1 MPPSLRKAVAAAI
14 GGGAIAIA
22 SVLITGPSGDD
33 GLEGV
38 SYIPYKDIVGVWT
51 VCHGHTGKDIMLGKT
66 YTEAEC
72 KALLNKDLATVAR
85 QINPYIKVDIPE
97 TTRGALYSFVYNVGA
112 GNFRTSTLL
121 RKINQGDIK
130 GACDQLRRWTYAGGT
145 ARNYNGTYSAQRQE
159 LVESTDGYLILQDWF
174 IGAVTRPMYRA
185 WLKQAVA
192 SGVIR
197 LPRDLDRSSL
207 YTAVYSGPVMP
218 WIDPVKEAEAWKIQ
232 IRGGAATES
241 DWVRAGGR
249 NPDDVKRRRKA
260 EIDENRKLDLVFD
273 TDPASDKGGSSAAT
287 KRQEPQH
294 TDDQSEE

>member
-22 SVLITGPSGDD
+22 SVLITGPSGND

-66 YTEAEC
+66 YTKAECKALLLGKTYTKAEC

-97 TTRGALYSFVYNVGA
+97 TMRGALYSFVYNVGA

-130 GACDQLRRWTYAGGT
+130 GACDQLRRWTYAGGKQWK
-145 ARNYNGTYSAQRQE
+145 G
-159 LVESTDGYLILQDWF
+159 LM
-174 IGAVTRPMYRA
+174 TRR
-185 WLKQAVA
+185 
-192 SGVIR
+192 
-197 LPRDLDRSSL
+197 
-207 YTAVYSGPVMP
+207 
-218 WIDPVKEAEAWKIQ
+218 
-232 IRGGAATES
+232 
-241 DWVRAGGR
+241 
-249 NPDDVKRRRKA
+249 
-260 EIDENRKLDLVFD
+260 EIEREICLW
-273 TDPASDKGGSSAAT
+273 G
-287 KRQEPQH
+287 QQ
-294 TDDQSEE
+294 

>member
-130 GACDQLRRWTYAGGT
+130 GACDQLRRWIYAGGKQWKGLMT
-145 ARNYNGTYSAQRQE
+145 RREIEREVCLWAEKPQVLGDGLGPLNQAFRYQFRGYSDETQKNYDCCGS
-159 LVESTDGYLILQDWF
+159 
-174 IGAVTRPMYRA
+174 
-185 WLKQAVA
+185 
-192 SGVIR
+192 
-197 LPRDLDRSSL
+197 
-207 YTAVYSGPVMP
+207 
-218 WIDPVKEAEAWKIQ
+218 
-232 IRGGAATES
+232 
-241 DWVRAGGR
+241 AGGCR
-249 NPDDVKRRRKA
+249 NHYC
-260 EIDENRKLDLVFD
+260 
-273 TDPASDKGGSSAAT
+273 SA
-287 KRQEPQH
+287 
-294 TDDQSEE
+294 

>member
-22 SVLITGPSGDD
+22 SVLITGPSGND

-38 SYIPYKDIVGVWT
+38 RHNPYKDIVGVWT

-121 RKINQGDIK
+121 RKINQGDMRGWTIK
-130 GACDQLRRWTYAGGT
+130 G
-145 ARNYNGTYSAQRQE
+145 
-159 LVESTDGYLILQDWF
+159 
-174 IGAVTRPMYRA
+174 
-185 WLKQAVA
+185 K
-192 SGVIR
+192 
-197 LPRDLDRSSL
+197 
-207 YTAVYSGPVMP
+207 
-218 WIDPVKEAEAWKIQ
+218 
-232 IRGGAATES
+232 
-241 DWVRAGGR
+241 
-249 NPDDVKRRRKA
+249 
-260 EIDENRKLDLVFD
+260 
-273 TDPASDKGGSSAAT
+273 PASDRAVLSQEQDGIKSHTHSASASNTDLGTKNTSSFDYGTKSTNNTGAHTHSVSGTAASAGAHTHPISQGDNANVSSGRVASSNSAQTHLGATNSSGAHTHSVSGTAASAGAHTHTVGIGAHTHSVAIGSHGHTITVNAAGNAENT
-287 KRQEPQH
+287 VKNIAFNYIVRLA
-294 TDDQSEE
+294 

>member
-121 RKINQGDIK
+121 RKINQGDISFAHRDEC
-130 GACDQLRRWTYAGGT
+130 GLLMPLLSICGCPWGQGTQSRGIRWWH
-145 ARNYNGTYSAQRQE
+145 RM
-159 LVESTDGYLILQDWF
+159 LL
-174 IGAVTRPMYRA
+174 
-185 WLKQAVA
+185 
-192 SGVIR
+192 
-197 LPRDLDRSSL
+197 SL
-207 YTAVYSGPVMP
+207 
-218 WIDPVKEAEAWKIQ
+218 
-232 IRGGAATES
+232 
-241 DWVRAGGR
+241 
-249 NPDDVKRRRKA
+249 
-260 EIDENRKLDLVFD
+260 
-273 TDPASDKGGSSAAT
+273 
-287 KRQEPQH
+287 
-294 TDDQSEE
+294 